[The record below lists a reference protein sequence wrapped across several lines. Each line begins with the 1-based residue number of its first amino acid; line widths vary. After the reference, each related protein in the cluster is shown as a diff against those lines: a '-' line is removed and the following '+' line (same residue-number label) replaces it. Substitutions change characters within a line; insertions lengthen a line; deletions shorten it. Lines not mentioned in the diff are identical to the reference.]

1 MTQPAWKELAN
12 DFDWPC
18 TGIVI
23 VDHGSR
29 REDSNRRHEAFV
41 KGWRARGRYCVVEPA
56 HMELAEPSIPTAFDT
71 CVAAGATTIV
81 IICHENHV
89 RSSSR
94 SGPISAA
101 HNRAGPLPTSSARG
115 RQFGAVDGLTP
126 VIRHRGGDWRLSR
139 VLGHEFEREVRIDW
153 SNWCRISSSYNALR
167 CSDMTGWSAGSQ
179 GVSGGSPVNT
189 GAADERDAR

>member
-71 CVAAGATTIV
+71 CVAAGATTVV
-81 IICHENHV
+81 IAPFFLWPGNHWD
-89 RSSSR
+89 RDI
-94 SGPISAA
+94 PALAA
-101 HNRAGPLPTSSARG
+101 EASARHPGVGYLVTAPLGPHPLLIDIVDEHIQHCVAHASGEAPECDLCAGTG
-115 RQFGAVDGLTP
+115 RCQ
-126 VIRHRGGDWRLSR
+126 
-139 VLGHEFEREVRIDW
+139 
-153 SNWCRISSSYNALR
+153 LR
-167 CSDMTGWSAGSQ
+167 
-179 GVSGGSPVNT
+179 
-189 GAADERDAR
+189 